1 MIPEILQSSLLWL
14 PTESH
19 RVVRCTWVLKTAR
32 LYGCCNRFSGDQN
45 TVGAGSLLISQSCS
59 NHLFILL
66 CNRNAVQEKERERD
80 RERQKE
86 RGREK
91 EGQKDRRDRVRKEEM
106 ET

>member
-1 MIPEILQSSLLWL
+1 
-14 PTESH
+14 
-19 RVVRCTWVLKTAR
+19 
-32 LYGCCNRFSGDQN
+32 
-45 TVGAGSLLISQSCS
+45 LISQSCS

-91 EGQKDRRDRVRKEEM
+91 ERQKDRRDRVRKEEM